1 MSPKRAQL
9 ALAVLFAI
17 NLMNFFDRQ
26 IIGAVGEQIRKEWSL
41 SDAALGT
48 LGTAFTLIYAIV
60 GLPLGRLADTF
71 SRTRIIGIGVC
82 VWSVLT
88 AASGVCTSFAQLI
101 VVRLG
106 VGLGEASCAPAAAS
120 LIGDLFP
127 AHKRSN
133 ALSVFMLGLP
143 IGIAMSFLVGGYIAK
158 TYGWQMAFFVAALPG
173 VLCAVAA
180 VVLMPEPKRGASEVH
195 DIGAST
201 REGSPIKLVLSIPS
215 MWPIVASGA
224 LHNFNMY
231 AIGSFIAPLMIR
243 YHKVDIAQ
251 AGYYSMVV
259 FGFSG
264 IPGLVFGGMLA
275 DKLTKRWLG
284 GRMILS
290 AAMFCVAA
298 PLTYLAVDAGP
309 GNPMGFAIPMAL
321 GVAAMYVYYSTTY
334 STIQDLVEPSL
345 RGMAMA
351 TYFCAMYLLGA
362 SLGPVVMG
370 KLSDHYMLAAAA
382 AAGVT
387 DTAGAAL
394 EPFKGVGLRQA
405 MYVIPVLNLAL
416 TLCMVAASRTVPR
429 DIEKLRTWMRH
440 AASGSARPARGR
452 IAVTGAR
459 VSRAGRWS
467 G

>member
-1 MSPKRAQL
+1 MSMIPNRAQV
-9 ALAVLFAI
+9 ALAVLLAI
-17 NLMNFFDRQ
+17 NMMNFFDRN
-26 IIGAVGEQIRKEWSL
+26 ILGAVGEQIRKEWSL
-41 SDAALGT
+41 SDTALGT
-48 LGTAFTLIYAIV
+48 LGTAFTLIYAVV
-60 GLPLGRLADTF
+60 GLPLGRLADKF
-71 SRTRIIGIGVC
+71 GRTRILGVGVF
-82 VWSVLT
+82 VWSALT
-88 AASGVCTSFAQLI
+88 AASGVCTSFAQLF

-106 VGLGEASCAPAAAS
+106 VGLGEASCAPAASS

-127 AHKRSN
+127 PHKRSN

-143 IGIAMSFLVGGYIAK
+143 IGIAMSFLAGGYIAK
-158 TYGWQMAFFVAALPG
+158 VYGWQMAFFLAALPG
-173 VLCAVAA
+173 ILCSIAA
-180 VVLMPEPKRGASEVH
+180 FSVMQEPKRGASEVH
-195 DIGAST
+195 DIGASM
-201 REGSPIKLVLSIPS
+201 RNGSPIKLVLSIPS

-231 AIGSFIAPLMIR
+231 AIGSFIAPLIIR

-259 FGFSG
+259 YGLSG
-264 IPGLVFGGMLA
+264 IPGLIFGGALA
-275 DKLTKRWLG
+275 DRLTKRWLG

-290 AAMFCVAA
+290 GVMFLIAA
-298 PLTYLAVDAGP
+298 PLTYLAVNAGP

-370 KLSDHYMLAAAA
+370 RLSDHYMHVAAV

-387 DTAGAAL
+387 DAAGPAL

-405 MYVIPVLNLAL
+405 MYVIPVLNLTL
-416 TLCMVAASRTVPR
+416 TLCMFAASRTVPR
-429 DIEKLRTWMRH
+429 DIEKVRNWMREI
-440 AASGSARPARGR
+440 AATSARA
-452 IAVTGAR
+452 AALE
-459 VSRAGRWS
+459 
-467 G
+467 

>member
-1 MSPKRAQL
+1 
-9 ALAVLFAI
+9 LAVLFAI
-17 NLMNFFDRQ
+17 NMMNFFDRQ
-26 IIGAVGEQIRKEWSL
+26 ILGAVGEQIRKEWAL
-41 SDAALGT
+41 SDTALGT
-48 LGTAFTLIYAIV
+48 LGTAFTLIYALV
-60 GLPLGRLADTF
+60 GLPLGRLADKM
-71 SRTRIIGIGVC
+71 SRTRILGYGVF
-82 VWSVLT
+82 VWSLLT
-88 AASGVCTSFAQLI
+88 AASGLCTSFAQLF

-106 VGLGEASCAPAAAS
+106 VGLGEASCAPAASS

-158 TYGWQMAFFVAALPG
+158 TYGWQTAFYVAALPG
-173 VLCAVAA
+173 ILCSVAA
-180 VVLMPEPKRGASEVH
+180 FMIMQEPKRGASEVH
-195 DIGAST
+195 DVGSTT

-243 YHKVDIAQ
+243 YHKVDIAE
-251 AGYYSMVV
+251 AGYYSMFVY
-259 FGFSG
+259 GFSG
-264 IPGLVFGGMLA
+264 IPGLIFGGVLA
-275 DKLTKRWLG
+275 DRLTKRWPG

-290 AAMFCVAA
+290 AVMFFLAA

-309 GNPMGFAIPMAL
+309 GNPMGFAVPMAL

-362 SLGPVVMG
+362 SLGPIVMG

-387 DTAGAAL
+387 DVAGPAL
-394 EPFKGVGLRQA
+394 EPFKGIGLRQA
-405 MYVIPVLNLAL
+405 MYVIPALNLAL
-416 TLCMVAASRTVPR
+416 TACMFAASRSVPR
-429 DIEKLRTWMRH
+429 DIEKLHQWMRD
-440 AASGSARPARGR
+440 AAAAAGSKPA
-452 IAVTGAR
+452 AAE
-459 VSRAGRWS
+459 
-467 G
+467 